1 MIIPPEP
8 MQLFAGQRAFIAYG
22 APWKDAVIA
31 LMDSSCGYDPWDYDD
46 GMTPGDVLITVIA
59 TQPRVF
65 GCIELIGWDSATDR
79 FTVADKWNLVTL
91 PEVPEW
97 LSLPTRPG
105 PLDHATGSY
114 LLETLGTQ
122 RWGGR
127 LYEVGVA
134 ASSSAE
140 AARVMMNSRERCTH
154 CSKSFGLARKDARE
168 RIHTY
173 VCEANSHIGDHYS
186 DWSAALCTNCYVQMS
201 AGGFTNYL
209 DFRFSENPPCPRCS
223 FRRSVGYFSQPY
235 VTDVPQI
242 ESPWEFYSEP
252 YRHWDNR
259 GYWLC
264 HHCHFVF
271 GESPETGDR
280 FF

>member
-1 MIIPPEP
+1 MEGRRHRPHGSEVRLRPVE
-8 MQLFAGQRAFIAYG
+8 YN
-22 APWKDAVIA
+22 
-31 LMDSSCGYDPWDYDD
+31 D
-46 GMTPGDVLITVIA
+46 GMTPGDVLITVIE

-79 FTVADKWNLVTL
+79 FTVADTWNLVTL
-91 PEVPEW
+91 PAVPAW
-97 LSLPTRPG
+97 LSLPTHPG
-105 PLDHATGSY
+105 PLDHDTGSY

-127 LYEVGVA
+127 LYEAGVD
-134 ASSSAE
+134 ASTTAE
-140 AARVMMNSRERCTH
+140 AARVMMNSGGQCTH
-154 CSKSFGLARKDARE
+154 CDENIGLALSDARE

-173 VCEANSHIGDHYS
+173 VCEANSHVGDHYS
-186 DWSAALCTNCYVQMS
+186 DWSAALCTNCYVKMS

-209 DFRFSENPPCPRCS
+209 DFRFAANPPCPRCS
-223 FRRSVGYFSQPY
+223 FRRSVGYVSRPY
-235 VTDVPQI
+235 ADDLPAT

-252 YRHWDNR
+252 HRQWDNR
-259 GYWLC
+259 GHWLC

-271 GESPETGDR
+271 GEPPETGDR